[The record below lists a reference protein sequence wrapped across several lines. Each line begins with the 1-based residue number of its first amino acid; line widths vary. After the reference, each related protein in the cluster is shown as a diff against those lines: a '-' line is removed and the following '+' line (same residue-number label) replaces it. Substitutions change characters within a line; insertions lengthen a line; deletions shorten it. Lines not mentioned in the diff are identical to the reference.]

1 MTEERKTKK
10 FAVTYEI
17 SYVHRVVVGVTAPEA
32 ESAKQLAETAFN
44 EGTIWDDTKEMPLL
58 FDDYEEEEGDSL
70 SFSAEEVSEF
80 PEPDSSVKAIKQKE
94 FAFQACR
101 MLLDGETELARN
113 FAEQALRHL
122 SGQDA
127 SSVEISAQKNPIA
140 LVTLSGGVYRDT
152 REEGGVDV
160 EVFDFDNYHDSPADF
175 KASLPAH
182 FKGLAE
188 QLGIPGDVVAQ
199 ADQEFECK
207 SCGRVYDDSQECLSD
222 DCPSKTELL
231 TSSEILELAKHHNL
245 KFSLLQDGD
254 FRGTHYLHFGYD
266 HIYFYKDRDRD
277 HEVTEIR
284 AEDFLYVHPDS
295 LGKVWRVDQPI
306 GDRSFMNSRLWKLR
320 DALEQVRAALPDIC
334 FAKQE
339 GVNPDLIMH
348 INSVL
353 NSEDNLE
360 EFKRVLIEAKSELPT
375 AWANH
380 GGVAGELLQLIDLA
394 IRM

>member
-1 MTEERKTKK
+1 MTKEKLKR

-17 SYVHRVVVGVTAPEA
+17 NYVHRVVVGITATEA
-32 ESAKQLAETAFN
+32 ESAKQLVETAFN
-44 EGTIWDDTKEMPLL
+44 ESTIWDDTKEMPLL
-58 FDDYEEEEGDSL
+58 FDDYEEEEGETL
-70 SFSAEEVSEF
+70 RFSAEEVLDF
-80 PEPDSSVKAIKQKE
+80 PEPDSSVRAIKQKE
-94 FAFQACR
+94 SAFHACR
-101 MLLDGETELARN
+101 MLLDGKTELARN
-113 FAEQALRHL
+113 FAEQALPHL

-127 SSVEISAQKNPIA
+127 LSAKSSAQKNPIA
-140 LVTLSGGVYRDT
+140 QVTLSGGVWKDSG
-152 REEGGVDV
+152 EEGGVDV
-160 EVFDFDNYHDSPADF
+160 EVFDFDNYYDSPADF

-182 FKGLAE
+182 FNGLAE
-188 QLGIPGDVVAQ
+188 QLGIPGDVIAQ

-207 SCGRVYDDSQECLSD
+207 SCGRVYDDCQECLSD
-222 DCPSKTELL
+222 DCPSKTALL
-231 TSSEILELAKHHNL
+231 TSSEILELAKNHNL
-245 KFSLLQDGD
+245 QFSLLQDGD

-295 LGKVWRVDQPI
+295 LGKVWRIDQPI
-306 GDRSFMNSRLWKLR
+306 GDKISMNSRLWKLR

-334 FAKQE
+334 FAKNE
-339 GVNPDLIMH
+339 GIDPDLIMH

-360 EFKRVLIEAKSELPT
+360 EFKRVLIEAKNALPT